1 MITKLR
7 LNKDSSTLTENTT
20 NFKRINKYLFSD
32 VLKIKKKKNQ

>member
-20 NFKRINKYLFSD
+20 NFKAINKYLFSD
-32 VLKIKKKKNQ
+32 VLKIKKKIQ